1 MGGRKADTPHVVTNN
16 VKNSKRQRSS
26 DTPSDTP
33 SGTPSDTPSDTP
45 KVELIVRRGALRRF
59 DKLKRAT
66 AALPVKLSWDRRLA
80 ERRTSSGDVSR
91 ERRQSDRR
99 KKPPFTWGT
108 ADFVVVE
115 RPARES
121 ARATA
126 KSKRR

>member
-1 MGGRKADTPHVVTNN
+1 MAN
-16 VKNSKRQRSS
+16 VKNPKRQK
-26 DTPSDTP
+26 PAVP
-33 SGTPSDTPSDTP
+33 P

-59 DKLKRAT
+59 DKLKHAT
-66 AALPVKLSWDRRLA
+66 AELPVKLSWDRRLG
-80 ERRTSSGDVSR
+80 ERRTSAGDVSGQ
-91 ERRQSDRR
+91 RRQSDRR

-115 RPARES
+115 RPARAS

>member
-1 MGGRKADTPHVVTNN
+1 VTNN
-16 VKNSKRQRSS
+16 VKNSKRQRSA
-26 DTPSDTP
+26 
-33 SGTPSDTPSDTP
+33 DTP

-66 AALPVKLSWDRRLA
+66 AQLPVKLSWDRRLS
-80 ERRTSSGDVSR
+80 ERRSASGDVSR

-115 RPARES
+115 RPARAS
-121 ARATA
+121 ARGTA

>member
-1 MGGRKADTPHVVTNN
+1 MAGVKPITPHDVTNN
-16 VKNSKRQRSS
+16 VKNSKRQRSA
-26 DTPSDTP
+26 
-33 SGTPSDTPSDTP
+33 GTP

-66 AALPVKLSWDRRLA
+66 AELPVKLSWDRRLG
-80 ERRTSSGDVSR
+80 ERRTAAGDVSR

-108 ADFVVVE
+108 AVFVVVE

-121 ARATA
+121 ARGTA